1 MDLNI
6 DWTTLGFRGA
16 KELMSHDWKRL
27 KNISLNHN
35 YLGDEGLKEL
45 KSFTTL

>member
-27 KNISLNHN
+27 RNISLSK
-35 YLGDEGLKEL
+35 YKIT
-45 KSFTTL
+45 KITITLAIRV

>member
-27 KNISLNHN
+27 KNISLSK
-35 YLGDEGLKEL
+35 YKAIKTIITLGMRV
-45 KSFTTL
+45 